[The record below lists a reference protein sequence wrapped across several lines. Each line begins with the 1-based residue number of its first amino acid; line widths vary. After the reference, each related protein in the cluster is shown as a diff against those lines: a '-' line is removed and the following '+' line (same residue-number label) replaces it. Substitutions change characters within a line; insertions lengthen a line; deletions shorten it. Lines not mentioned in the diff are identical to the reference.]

1 MSVRNLG
8 LILDNTL
15 GMEKQVNSICKSC
28 YYQIRNIG
36 LIRKY
41 INDETCKTLVQ
52 ALIISRLDYGNA
64 LLYNIP
70 LSLTNRLQGVQ
81 KCAGRL
87 VTRTR
92 KREHITPVLFQLH
105 WLPVRFRSLYKIL
118 FLTFKV
124 LNGTAPV
131 YLSDL
136 IEKYI
141 PVRMLRSESYS
152 LLRVPRSHTAMYGER
167 SFRASAPRL
176 WNELPNHIKLAAS
189 KDIFC
194 KVLKTHLFKLA
205 YL

>member
-1 MSVRNLG
+1 MLKLNKDKTESIVSISVKNLG

-70 LSLTNRLQGVQ
+70 LSLTNRLQRVQ
-81 KCAGRL
+81 NCAARL

-92 KREHITPVLFQLH
+92 KREHITSVLFQLY
-105 WLPVRFRSLYKIL
+105 WLPVCFNLLCNDL
-118 FLTFKV
+118 FHTFK
-124 LNGTAPV
+124 LLSETASV
-131 YLSDL
+131 YLS
-136 IEKYI
+136 
-141 PVRMLRSESYS
+141 
-152 LLRVPRSHTAMYGER
+152 
-167 SFRASAPRL
+167 
-176 WNELPNHIKLAAS
+176 EL
-189 KDIFC
+189 F
-194 KVLKTHLFKLA
+194 
-205 YL
+205 

>member
-15 GMEKQVNSICKSC
+15 GMEKRVNYLYKSC

-36 LIRKY
+36 LICKY

-70 LSLTNRLQGVQ
+70 LSLTNCLHRV
-81 KCAGRL
+81 KNCAARL
-87 VTRTR
+87 VTQTR
-92 KREHITPVLFQLH
+92 KKEHITPIWFQLH
-105 WLPVRFRSLYKIL
+105 WFPVRFRSLYKNL
-118 FLTFKV
+118 FITFNV
-124 LNGTAPV
+124 LSGTAPV

-136 IEKYI
+136 IGKYI

-152 LLRVPRSHTAMYGER
+152 LLRVPRSHTAIYGER
-167 SFRASAPRL
+167 SFQVSTPWL
-176 WNELPNHIKLAAS
+176 WNELPNHTNLAPNR
-189 KDIFC
+189 DIF
-194 KVLKTHLFKLA
+194 
-205 YL
+205 